1 MLLSGN
7 YVLKKLSD
15 KEIDVLSTFLTTSDD
30 LNQKKE
36 ELKKAGEMFV
46 LKLYSAKRAKNLG
59 RQRYI
64 LYNQKMKKI
73 NMNNLFEIESLP
85 PTCAAAEQ
93 RSYRA
98 YHTVQQSQGNYVNP
112 TDFGWMADGNDIVP
126 IPTKRAVAP
135 EKLLELISCGCKA
148 NCGKGCGCVKKG
160 INCTV
165 MCSSCNGQTCRNAGL
180 DFSEDTGILD

>member
-1 MLLSGN
+1 MLLSGIN
-7 YVLKKLSD
+7 VLKKLSD
-15 KEIDVLSTFLTTSDD
+15 EEIDVLSTFLTTSDD

-98 YHTVQQSQGNYVNP
+98 YHTVQQSQG
-112 TDFGWMADGNDIVP
+112 WLDG
-126 IPTKRAVAP
+126 
-135 EKLLELISCGCKA
+135 
-148 NCGKGCGCVKKG
+148 
-160 INCTV
+160 
-165 MCSSCNGQTCRNAGL
+165 
-180 DFSEDTGILD
+180 